1 MSYSYWL
8 EGVAMPVVSLMGLIG
23 NIISIVILSNNKSRL
38 DLHPMFVSLCV
49 CLVGRILKWPESRTW
64 FQAVFDCIF
73 LTSSCSIFTV
83 TAVLYPSQ
91 VPGISLFLMIVLI
104 VQSYLHMMC
113 LPYLVPVANMAMT
126 GKDNKK

>member
-1 MSYSYWL
+1 MT
-8 EGVAMPVVSLMGLIG
+8 GV
-23 NIISIVILSNNKSRL
+23 
-38 DLHPMFVSLCV
+38 
-49 CLVGRILKWPESRTW
+49 ESRTW

-91 VPGISLFLMIVLI
+91 VPGMSLFLMIVSI

-126 GKDNKK
+126 GKDNKKSFSAEWKNNYDKDFTNSCLGLVPSMIFFQLLGRDSDSQ